1 MARLDKDT
9 QPKTASVETLVVTA
23 IGDFVHW
30 CVGANVPVV
39 RGWTNAVSRPAS
51 PYVLIT
57 PMGSTWHST
66 TGRVYT
72 PEVDEA
78 GNPTGRGTL
87 QVVRSTSRRVQVDFY
102 GPDSEMWART
112 CALLFQDLSGC
123 DFFKGRK
130 LVPLTVTAPQEL
142 TGMVGNEQAE
152 PRWMLELEVQL
163 SSELASSTV
172 EYEFF
177 DAVNMTL
184 REQS

>member
-9 QPKTASVETLVVTA
+9 QPKTESVETLVVSA
-23 IGDFVHW
+23 IGDFVRW
-30 CVGANVPVV
+30 CVGADIPIV

-57 PMGSTWHST
+57 PMGATWHST
-66 TGRVYT
+66 TGRTYT
-72 PEVDEA
+72 PEVDESDVL
-78 GNPTGRGTL
+78 TGKGTL

-102 GPDSEMWART
+102 GPESETWART
-112 CALLFQDLSGC
+112 CALIFQDLSGC

-130 LVPLTVTAPQEL
+130 LAPLTVTAPQEL
-142 TGMVGNEQAE
+142 TAMSGNEQAE

-163 SSELASSTV
+163 SSELAGSVV

-177 DAVNMTL
+177 DAVNVTL
-184 REQS
+184 REQG